1 LEKKS
6 ALSLEFTGREKL
18 MPKRFCIWLMMTAAL
33 LFVTSSAAT
42 AEKNKEK
49 EKAAVESSCVTPAKG
64 PLASPAKAQPAA
76 SANQFQ
82 AAPAMARVGKVAPD
96 FEANALVNGAFKN
109 VKLSDNRGKWTV
121 LCFYPGD
128 FTFV

>member
-1 LEKKS
+1 
-6 ALSLEFTGREKL
+6 

-33 LFVTSSAAT
+33 LFITAPAAT
-42 AEKNKEK
+42 ADKNREK
-49 EKAAVESSCVTPAKG
+49 EKAAVESSCVAPAKG

-76 SANQFQ
+76 SANQPQ

-96 FEANALVNGAFKN
+96 FEANAFVNGAFKN

>member
-1 LEKKS
+1 M
-6 ALSLEFTGREKL
+6 LSWRFKEGNV
-18 MPKRFCIWLMMTAAL
+18 MPKKICIWLMITAAL
-33 LFVTSSAAT
+33 LFIASPAAA

-49 EKAAVESSCVTPAKG
+49 GKSAVESSCVAPAKG
-64 PLASPAKAQPAA
+64 PLASSAKAQPAA
-76 SANQFQ
+76 AASQPQ

-96 FEANALVNGAFKN
+96 FEANAFVNGAFKN
-109 VKLSDNRGKWTV
+109 LKLSDNRGKWTV